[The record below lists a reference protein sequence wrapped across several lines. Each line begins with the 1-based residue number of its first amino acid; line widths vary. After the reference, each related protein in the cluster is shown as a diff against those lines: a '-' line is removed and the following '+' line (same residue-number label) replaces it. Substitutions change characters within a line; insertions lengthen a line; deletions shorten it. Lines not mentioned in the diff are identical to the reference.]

1 MSINIQ
7 LRNAQGYLWYSDQT
21 EPETYNNKPVELIL
35 DEKRNHFIIE
45 GQLDSDE
52 EKKSISIKFIDGN
65 YIVKTYDFN
74 ARRFIAPDSA
84 VMTEGQVEQYFAN
97 SRLELSQPLNFIRVW
112 KTVEDK
118 INDNWET
125 LRPTGLVFKGFGT
138 KIKGGNH
145 D

>member
-21 EPETYNNKPVELIL
+21 EPRISIDKDIELHL
-35 DEKRNHFIIE
+35 DEKINPFVIE
-45 GQLDSDE
+45 GQLYSDE
-52 EKKSISIKFIDGN
+52 EKKSISIKFIDGK

-84 VMTEGQVEQYFAN
+84 VMTEGRVEQYIAN
-97 SRLELSQPLNFIRVW
+97 SRLNLSQPLNFIRVW

-118 INDNWET
+118 INDNWRT

>member
-21 EPETYNNKPVELIL
+21 EPRTFIDKDIELHL
-35 DEKRNHFIIE
+35 DEKINPFVIE
-45 GQLDSDE
+45 GQLYSDE
-52 EKKSISIKFIDGN
+52 EKKSICIKFIDGK

-84 VMTEGQVEQYFAN
+84 VMTEGGVEQYIAN
-97 SRLELSQPLNFIRVW
+97 SRLNLSQPLNFIRVW
-112 KTVEDK
+112 RTVKDN

-125 LRPTGLVFKGFGT
+125 LRPTGLVFKEFGI
-138 KIKGGNH
+138 KIKGGDH

>member
-45 GQLDSDE
+45 GQLYSDE

-84 VMTEGQVEQYFAN
+84 VMTEGEVELYFAN
-97 SRLELSQPLNFIRVW
+97 SRRVISQPLTVIRGW
-112 KTVEDK
+112 
-118 INDNWET
+118 
-125 LRPTGLVFKGFGT
+125 
-138 KIKGGNH
+138 
-145 D
+145 

>member
-35 DEKRNHFIIE
+35 DEKRNPFIIE
-45 GQLDSDE
+45 GQLYSEE
-52 EKKSISIKFIDGN
+52 EKKSISIKFIDGK

-84 VMTEGQVEQYFAN
+84 VMTEGGVEQYIAN
-97 SRLELSQPLNFIRVW
+97 SRLNLSQPLNFIRVW
-112 KTVEDK
+112 RTVKDN

-138 KIKGGNH
+138 KIKGGDH

>member
-21 EPETYNNKPVELIL
+21 EPRISIDKDIELHL
-35 DEKRNHFIIE
+35 DEKINPFVIE
-45 GQLDSDE
+45 GQLYSDE
-52 EKKSISIKFIDGN
+52 EKKSISIKFIDGK

-84 VMTEGQVEQYFAN
+84 VMTEGGVEQYIAN
-97 SRLELSQPLNFIRVW
+97 SRLNLSQPLNFIRVW
-112 KTVEDK
+112 RTVKDN
-118 INDNWET
+118 INDNCET
-125 LRPTGLVFKGFGT
+125 LRPTGLVFKGFGI
-138 KIKGGNH
+138 KIKGGDH

>member
-35 DEKRNHFIIE
+35 DEKRNPFIIE
-45 GQLDSDE
+45 GQLYSDE

-84 VMTEGQVEQYFAN
+84 VMTEGRVEQYIAN
-97 SRLELSQPLNFIRVW
+97 SRLELSQPLNFIRAW
-112 KTVEDK
+112 KTEEDK

>member
-7 LRNAQGYLWYSDQT
+7 LSNAQGYLWYSDQT
-21 EPETYNNKPVELIL
+21 EPETYNNKPVELLL
-35 DEKRNHFIIE
+35 DEKRNPFIIE
-45 GQLDSDE
+45 GQFYSDE
-52 EKKSISIKFIDGN
+52 EKKSISIKFIDGK

-84 VMTEGQVEQYFAN
+84 VMTEGGVEQYIAN
-97 SRLELSQPLNFIRVW
+97 SRLKLSQPLNFIRVW
-112 KTVEDK
+112 RTVKDN
-118 INDNWET
+118 INDDWET

>member
-21 EPETYNNKPVELIL
+21 EPETYNNEPVELLL
-35 DEKRNHFIIE
+35 DEKDNPFIIE
-45 GQLDSDE
+45 GQLYSDE
-52 EKKSISIKFIDGN
+52 EKKSISIKFIDGE
-65 YIVKTYDFN
+65 YVVKTYDLS
-74 ARRFIAPDSA
+74 AHRFVSPDSA
-84 VMTEGQVEQYFAN
+84 VMTEGGEEQYIAN
-97 SRLELSQPLNFIRVW
+97 SRLNLSQPLNFIRVW
-112 KTVEDK
+112 KTVKDN
-118 INDNWET
+118 INDNWKT

>member
-1 MSINIQ
+1 MSIDIK
-7 LRNAQGYLWYSDQT
+7 LRNAQGYLWHSDQT

-35 DEKRNHFIIE
+35 DEKINPFVIE
-45 GQLDSDE
+45 GQLYSDE
-52 EKKSISIKFIDGN
+52 EKKSISIKFIDGK
-65 YIVKTYDFN
+65 YVVKTYDLD
-74 ARRFIAPDSA
+74 AHKFINPDSD
-84 VMTEGQVEQYFAN
+84 VMTEGEEEQYIAN

-112 KTVEDK
+112 KT
-118 INDNWET
+118 INDTINDKWET